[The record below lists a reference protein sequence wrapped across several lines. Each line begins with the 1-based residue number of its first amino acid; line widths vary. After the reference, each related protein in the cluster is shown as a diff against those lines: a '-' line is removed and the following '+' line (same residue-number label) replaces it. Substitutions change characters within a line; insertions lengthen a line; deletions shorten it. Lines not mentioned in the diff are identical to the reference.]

1 MPHLVVPGAPKA
13 ATRTLVKAGF
23 QLCTYIM
30 TYDVLGSGVA
40 NVRWVCGMEPISQV
54 DGVVEL
60 RRQRPWRWPS
70 TPPRWLA
77 TGRRGMTVTSDYLAC
92 SLRVGM
98 LDWIWLPPKL
108 YLGVDLLV

>member
-40 NVRWVCGMEPISQV
+40 NVRWVCGME
-54 DGVVEL
+54 
-60 RRQRPWRWPS
+60 R
-70 TPPRWLA
+70 
-77 TGRRGMTVTSDYLAC
+77 
-92 SLRVGM
+92 
-98 LDWIWLPPKL
+98 
-108 YLGVDLLV
+108 